1 MTRWTDLLDE
11 KRAGPLLSVLETSR
25 RIGKINDGHMAGASP
40 RKLAALATTGIRSCH
55 EAITADEALERLRL
69 GLWVLLRNSSLRED
83 LEALL
88 PFLESTTFHDRIA
101 FTTDGA
107 AEPHVEDRGMTDNL
121 IAMALEAGVSPNIA
135 YRIATLNPATFLR
148 LDEDLGAVAPGRIAN
163 VNVLSSLDHPFPKFV
178 VCRGRVAAREGRLVV
193 IAPSADFPWTEAYAG
208 SAPDIPDWGDDRFI
222 LPASAPNPFP
232 AANLVNGAITR
243 EMPVP
248 LAARGIGLWPSAP
261 DTLVLA
267 VTDRGGHWIT
277 RGIVKNVAAGL
288 EALATTYT
296 TSAGILVLGK
306 SPQAMAEALAR
317 LKRLGGGV
325 ALVTT
330 AGEWTEF
337 PFPMAGIHA
346 IGSFAEGARAARA
359 FQDAMR
365 ACGYCHSD
373 PKYTLLFLT
382 CDMLP
387 EVRAIEAGW
396 FRVKTNQILYPAERL
411 TGDRGSSPPKI
422 RS

>member
-1 MTRWTDLLDE
+1 
-11 KRAGPLLSVLETSR
+11 
-25 RIGKINDGHMAGASP
+25 
-40 RKLAALATTGIRSCH
+40 
-55 EAITADEALERLRL
+55 
-69 GLWVLLRNSSLRED
+69 
-83 LEALL
+83 
-88 PFLESTTFHDRIA
+88 
-101 FTTDGA
+101 
-107 AEPHVEDRGMTDNL
+107 
-121 IAMALEAGVSPNIA
+121 
-135 YRIATLNPATFLR
+135 
-148 LDEDLGAVAPGRIAN
+148 
-163 VNVLSSLDHPFPKFV
+163 
-178 VCRGRVAAREGRLVV
+178 V

-346 IGSFAEGARAARA
+346 IGSFAEGARIPGCYESLWLLSFGPQVHLALPHLRHAARG
-359 FQDAMR
+359 
-365 ACGYCHSD
+365 AC
-373 PKYTLLFLT
+373 
-382 CDMLP
+382 
-387 EVRAIEAGW
+387 
-396 FRVKTNQILYPAERL
+396 
-411 TGDRGSSPPKI
+411 DRGRMVPCEDEPDTVSS
-422 RS
+422 